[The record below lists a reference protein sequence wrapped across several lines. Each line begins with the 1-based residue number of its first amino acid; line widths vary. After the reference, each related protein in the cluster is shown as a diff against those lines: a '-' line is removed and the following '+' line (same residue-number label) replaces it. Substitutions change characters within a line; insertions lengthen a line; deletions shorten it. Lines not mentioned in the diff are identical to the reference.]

1 MEAVQDPQI
10 QKMEAAQDEQQGQRL
25 QLHGATNQEQLHMNQ
40 TELMSKKN
48 FLQKKESFL
57 ARVGAAACA
66 CPHKEEGKFKK
77 KEKEKGSSPLK
88 SLSAVR
94 SA

>member
-57 ARVGAAACA
+57 ARVGAAAA
-66 CPHKEEGKFKK
+66 QNVLVHIKK
-77 KEKEKGSSPLK
+77 KENLKRRKRKKEVHL
-88 SLSAVR
+88 
-94 SA
+94 